1 VALTKVAIASVA
13 LAVRN
18 AKNRLPPLLVLEEV
32 SIFNFQFLRGWG
44 GGLSRRPRLRLP
56 GSYSVGIVVQLMH
69 LCFLMRAILIALP
82 NFDHQGESLIF
93 EQNFP

>member
-1 VALTKVAIASVA
+1 
-13 LAVRN
+13 
-18 AKNRLPPLLVLEEV
+18 
-32 SIFNFQFLRGWG
+32 
-44 GGLSRRPRLRLP
+44 
-56 GSYSVGIVVQLMH
+56 VQLMH